1 MEETAV
7 AAITVKNLGKDEH
20 GLQQYLWATKK
31 QVMRLLDLQF
41 DEERNHFVYM
51 LGNTSVRPCDILA
64 VKFVK
69 IKEARKW
76 PAFERYVIDA
86 LKYELTEF
94 IELKKP
100 NEENLKR
107 LNELKSAH
115 KLLKL

>member
-31 QVMRLLDLQF
+31 QAKRLLNLQF
-41 DEERNHFVYM
+41 DEEKSHFVYM
-51 LGNTSVRPCDILA
+51 LGNNSVRPCDILA

-69 IKEARKW
+69 IKEARVW
-76 PAFERYVIDA
+76 PAFERYVID
-86 LKYELTEF
+86 ELESENKKF
-94 IELKKP
+94 LELEESNKKNIE
-100 NEENLKR
+100 R

-115 KLLKL
+115 KSLKI